1 MGNVAGVSAGDR
13 VGPYEILS
21 SIGAGGMGEVWK
33 ARDTRLERIVALK
46 FSQAQFSERFE
57 HEARAIA
64 GLNHPNIAQIFDV
77 GDNYLVMEFVEGTAL
92 RGQEDVRK
100 LLDIAVQIA
109 DGLAA
114 AHAAG
119 IIHRDLKPDNIL
131 ITRDRRV
138 KILDFGLAK
147 RQLAVAT
154 EATRTLSLTHPGTVV
169 GTVAYMSPE
178 QARGRELDYRSD
190 QFSFGLILYELA
202 TGKRAFRRDSD
213 AETMTAI
220 IRDDVEPLPHALP
233 APVRWTI
240 ERCLSKDPDQRYDS
254 TRDLYRE
261 LRQTRDG
268 LSQTLGLP
276 AVTVAAAPRARLR
289 WLGAA
294 AVVTAVAAGAL
305 LGGWFQSLRQIA
317 TPAWAGVRLGGP
329 VVALAPRVSP
339 DGQMLALL
347 TLVDGQTQVAI
358 MKPDGGSWNVLTHD
372 VTNGSATNVAWARDG
387 SRLFFDRFWERPAG
401 VYSIPPLGGE
411 PTLLLEDGW
420 APQPLPD
427 GSLIVLKRTPR
438 GHDEAFRFW
447 PDSGRSEPLPAYLE
461 PFDSGP
467 PLRAFPDGK
476 ELVFI
481 GATEEAGVEYGT
493 QPYILELATRKSRR
507 LDPHAPV
514 DKLDFQLG
522 IPLAPTADGQGV
534 LMLGRQQNSFE
545 LIRVERNGKPGHT
558 PVLSFA
564 NGLPPFYT
572 DVAANG
578 SIYVD
583 SAEMTPS
590 ISRFTVG
597 GKFIADS
604 AAPAPAG
611 NRVLVLKDGRV
622 LITAPLAGNLRLLC
636 GMPGKDFRLFLQGD
650 AREASYASLVNTDEV
665 AVLLGPPGKR
675 RIGFASVRNGVLRRE
690 IPVPGG
696 NATALA
702 VSSSL
707 QTVYYVARD
716 TVYSMP
722 ESGGPPV
729 RLTEGED
736 LAIDPAGRM
745 LLVQT
750 SRGMERV
757 HLPSAAAEPIV
768 LPSGV
773 RLATSNLS
781 PSAIDQRGRIL
792 LNVVVPQDFAYK
804 AAIVDGKTVTLI
816 SPDIPGDK
824 LVPGWTPEAD
834 IISVHDVLRS
844 EVWRF
849 SRVAK

>member
-1 MGNVAGVSAGDR
+1 V
-13 VGPYEILS
+13 
-21 SIGAGGMGEVWK
+21 
-33 ARDTRLERIVALK
+33 
-46 FSQAQFSERFE
+46 
-57 HEARAIA
+57 
-64 GLNHPNIAQIFDV
+64 
-77 GDNYLVMEFVEGTAL
+77 
-92 RGQEDVRK
+92 
-100 LLDIAVQIA
+100 
-109 DGLAA
+109 
-114 AHAAG
+114 
-119 IIHRDLKPDNIL
+119 HRDLKPDNIL

-147 RQLAVAT
+147 QQLALAA
-154 EATRTLSLTHPGTVV
+154 EETRTLSLTQPGTVV

-202 TGKRAFRRDSD
+202 TGKRAFRRESD
-213 AETMTAI
+213 VETMSAI
-220 IRDDVEPLPHALP
+220 IRDEAEPLPPAIP

-268 LSQTLGLP
+268 LSEALGLP

-289 WLGAA
+289 WPWAA
-294 AVVTAVAAGAL
+294 AVVTAIAAGAL
-305 LGGWFQSLRQIA
+305 LGGWFQSLRHTA

-347 TLVDGQTQVAI
+347 TLVNRQTQVAI

-372 VTNGSATNVAWARDG
+372 TTDGSATNVSWARDG

-447 PDSGRSEPLPAYLE
+447 PDSGRSEPFPAYLE
-461 PFDSGP
+461 RSDAGP
-467 PLRAFPDGK
+467 PLRAFPNGK
-476 ELVFI
+476 EFVFI
-481 GATEEAGVEYGT
+481 GATEEAGIESGT
-493 QPYILELATRKSRR
+493 QPYILDLATRKSRR
-507 LDPHAPV
+507 LDPQAPI
-514 DKLDFQLG
+514 DKLEFQLG
-522 IPLAPTADGQGV
+522 IPLAPTPDGHGV
-534 LMLGRQQNSFE
+534 LMLGRQRNSFE

-558 PVLSFA
+558 RVLSFA
-564 NGLPPFYT
+564 NGLPPFYA
-572 DVAANG
+572 DVTSDG

-590 ISRFTVG
+590 ISRYTVG
-597 GKFIADS
+597 GRFIADS
-604 AAPAPAG
+604 AAPTPAG
-611 NRVLVLKDGRV
+611 NRVLLLNDGRV
-622 LITAPLAGNLRLLC
+622 LITAPLGGNLRLLC
-636 GMPGKDFRLFLQGD
+636 GMPGKDFRPFLQGD
-650 AREASYASLVNTDEV
+650 AREAAYASPVTTDEV
-665 AVLLGPPGKR
+665 ALLLGPPGKR

-707 QTVYYVARD
+707 QTIYYVAQE

-729 RLTEGED
+729 RLTEGEY
-736 LAIDPAGRM
+736 LTIDPAGRM
-745 LLVQT
+745 LVVQT
-750 SRGMERV
+750 SQGIVRV
-757 HLPSAAAEPIV
+757 HLPSGAAEPIV
-768 LPSGV
+768 LPSGI
-773 RLATSNLS
+773 RLATGDLS
-781 PSAIDQRGRIL
+781 PTAIDQKGRIL
-792 LNVVVPQDFAYK
+792 LSVVTPQDFDYK
-804 AAIVDGKTVTLI
+804 AAIVDGRRVTVI
-816 SPDIPGDK
+816 SADRPGDN
-824 LVPGWTPEAD
+824 LVPGWTPQGD
-834 IISVHDVLRS
+834 IIGVHDVLRS
-844 EVWRF
+844 ELWRF